1 MTPISA
7 LHSFSAASAS
17 GAEYLA
23 KRKTGSLRSS
33 AATTSGSGREPGFS
47 GAAKTLA
54 TVSPRATKASSAD
67 LTPDAHK
74 VVADAVRRM
83 RETGTRSVRIEARA
97 SATGSPAAN
106 QRLAETRSQVVA
118 DELAADGLSPAMLHQ
133 VPIGQTG
140 SGDPSVAE
148 RRVDIVLER

>member
-1 MTPISA
+1 MLPVTRHLGCAA
-7 LHSFSAASAS
+7 LLVLLAACVQPATDNGRFLVFFDEFSAN
-17 GAEYLA
+17 
-23 KRKTGSLRSS
+23 
-33 AATTSGSGREPGFS
+33 
-47 GAAKTLA
+47 
-54 TVSPRATKASSAD
+54 
-67 LTPDAHK
+67 LTPEAHK
-74 VVADAVRRM
+74 VVADAVRRA
-83 RETGTRSVRIEARA
+83 RETSTRSIRIEARA

>member
-1 MTPISA
+1 MLPVMRYLCCAA
-7 LHSFSAASAS
+7 LLALLAACVQPATDNGRFLVFFDEFSAN
-17 GAEYLA
+17 
-23 KRKTGSLRSS
+23 
-33 AATTSGSGREPGFS
+33 
-47 GAAKTLA
+47 
-54 TVSPRATKASSAD
+54 
-67 LTPDAHK
+67 LTPEAHK
-74 VVADAVRRM
+74 VVADAVRRA
-83 RETGTRSVRIEARA
+83 RETSTRSIRIEARA

-118 DELAADGLSPAMLHQ
+118 DELAAGGLSPAMLHQ

>member
-1 MTPISA
+1 MLPATRHLCCATLLFLLAGCMVPA
-7 LHSFSAASAS
+7 TDNGRFLVFFDEFSAN
-17 GAEYLA
+17 
-23 KRKTGSLRSS
+23 
-33 AATTSGSGREPGFS
+33 
-47 GAAKTLA
+47 
-54 TVSPRATKASSAD
+54 
-67 LTPDAHK
+67 LTPEAHK

-83 RETGTRSVRIEARA
+83 RETGARSVRIEARA
-97 SATGSPAAN
+97 SATGSPTAN

-133 VPIGQTG
+133 VPIGQSG